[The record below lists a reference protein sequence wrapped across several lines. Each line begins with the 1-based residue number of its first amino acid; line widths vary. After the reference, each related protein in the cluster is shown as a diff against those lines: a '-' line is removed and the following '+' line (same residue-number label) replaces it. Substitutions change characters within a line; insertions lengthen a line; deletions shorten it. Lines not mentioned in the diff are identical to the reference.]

1 MLHVV
6 GVLLNV
12 NQSGL
17 LNQAVYIAIQ
27 IAPVGYY
34 ILEGV
39 ESMLPSPN
47 VFVGRQSVL
56 HVRKPPAG
64 SEHPVYLGQCPLYIG
79 NAAER
84 PG

>member
-39 ESMLPSPN
+39 ESM
-47 VFVGRQSVL
+47 F
-56 HVRKPPAG
+56 A
-64 SEHPVYLGQCPLYIG
+64 I
-79 NAAER
+79 AER
-84 PG
+84 FRRAPIRAPRT